1 MRLRPLETARLL
13 IRPFTRDD
21 LDAVHHLLD
30 GELADINFGTEG
42 AKARAERE
50 RWLSWTLLGYEESA
64 KLNQPP
70 YGDRAVVLKQTGA
83 VIGAIGLVP
92 CIDAFG
98 LLPGFAPSRATSAE
112 VGLFYAVS
120 LAHQRQGYA
129 AEAARALVDFAFR
142 ELGLGRLVAATEHDN
157 AASIAVMRK
166 LGMRIERNP
175 FPEPPWLQVVG
186 VLEPAALGA

>member
-1 MRLRPLETARLL
+1 M

-21 LDAVHHLLD
+21 LDAVHQLLD
-30 GELADINFGTEG
+30 VELADINFGTEG

-50 RWLSWTLLGYEESA
+50 RWLTWTLLGYEESA

-70 YGDRAVVLKQTGA
+70 YSDRAVVRKQTGA

-98 LLPGFAPSRATSAE
+98 LLPGFAPSKSGPPSRATSAE
-112 VGLFYAVS
+112 VGLFYAIS

-129 AEAARALVDFAFR
+129 VEAAQALVDFAFR

-186 VLEPAALGA
+186 VLERAAPRE